1 MMNSQF
7 FEAKFGFQHKKSIF
21 NLFKIIEMNTV
32 TRFCIWLV
40 GFFLMA
46 IPVRA
51 QIPNCAGA
59 DSNLLF
65 VHQGAG
71 VMAYNPALPL
81 SGTNPYLYL
90 AAGGVAMAGLTVSN
104 NLNGGTPS
112 PAFYTTAG
120 GNFQY
125 YNGTT
130 WVNTGHTASAVNPG
144 GGIANIYNKNGGTG
158 QIFRYNGTGP
168 ATLLTTVAPG
178 SGPYDVVT
186 DNQDNFY
193 HLYTSVSPGYI
204 IKYSPLGV
212 PLDTIDV
219 IGNPIQTAGGGFAM
233 IGNRVFAVFNT
244 SPSFYSGVVVG
255 GSVTLTPIGQMSAS
269 DLATCPQVVQ
279 PISTNPVPPPE
290 AAFIM
295 SDDTICSGT
304 CITLTDQSTGAPTS
318 WTWTINGG
326 TPSTSVAPNPGTVC
340 FNTAGTFVIRL
351 IAANNGGA
359 DTATKTIVVYQT
371 PTASISGDS
380 VLCAGENTV
389 LSASPVG
396 NYNYAW
402 SNNANSSSINI
413 APTSSG
419 TYSVVVSQNGC
430 ADTASIF
437 VQVDVLGQAIITGD
451 TVLCIGESTTLT
463 VSPNAAGISWNTGSG
478 NASIAVTPNA
488 TTTYSVILT
497 QGVCTSTATATVGV
511 YPYPIVSLVPTL
523 TDCDIEN
530 GTLAAQVSSGTPAYS
545 YSWNNGQS
553 GAVATGLGVGNYA
566 VVVTDTKGCSATAN
580 GVVGIHPN
588 PTLVVTPSSAN
599 IRMGD
604 TLPIT
609 TTGGV
614 LYYWVPPYGLSC
626 STCPDPLAFPYQS
639 TLYCVEG
646 YDEHGC
652 KDTACVQINVEPTCN
667 EYFVPNAFSPNGD
680 GVNDRF
686 LVKGRCVTHAFIKVM
701 NRWGEMVF
709 NSQVSGD
716 SWDGTFKGAK
726 QNPGVFFYLIDL
738 QLLDGRRLTLSGDL
752 TLLR

>member
-1 MMNSQF
+1 MN
-7 FEAKFGFQHKKSIF
+7 K
-21 NLFKIIEMNTV
+21 MNTV
-32 TRFCIWLV
+32 MRFCTWLV
-40 GFFLMA
+40 GFIVMA
-46 IPVRA
+46 LPVRA

-71 VMAYNPALPL
+71 IMAYNPSLPL

-90 AAGGVAMAGLTVSN
+90 AAAGVSMAGLTVSN

-112 PAFYTTAG
+112 PAFYTTSG

-125 YNGTT
+125 YNGTN
-130 WVNTGHTASAVNPG
+130 WVNTGHAASAVNPG

-158 QIFRYNGTGP
+158 QIFRYNGTGA
-168 ATLLTTVAPG
+168 ATLLTTVAPS

-204 IKYSPLGV
+204 IKYSPAGV
-212 PLDTIDV
+212 PIDTIDV

-244 SPSFYSGVVVG
+244 SPSFYSGLIVG

-279 PISTNPVPPPE
+279 PITTNPVPPPE
-290 AAFIM
+290 AAFLM

-304 CITLTDQSTGAPTS
+304 CITLTDQTTGSPTS

-340 FNTAGTFVIRL
+340 FNTAGTYTIRL

-359 DTATKTIVVYQT
+359 DTAIQTIVVYQT

-380 VLCAGENTV
+380 VICAGETTV
-389 LSASPVG
+389 LTASPSG

-402 SNNANSSSINI
+402 SNNANTASINI
-413 APTSSG
+413 APVSSG

-437 VQVDVLGQAIITGD
+437 VQVDVLGQASISGD
-451 TVLCIGESTTLT
+451 TELCIGESTTLT
-463 VSPNAAGISWNTGSG
+463 VSPAAAGISWSNGSG
-478 NASIAVTPNA
+478 SASIAITPMV
-488 TTTYSVILT
+488 TTTYTVVLT

-511 YPYPIVSLVPTL
+511 YPYPVVSVISTL
-523 TDCDIEN
+523 TDCDIDN
-530 GTLAAQVSSGTPAYS
+530 GTITTQVNSGTPAYS
-545 YSWNNGQS
+545 YSWNNGQT
-553 GAVATGLGVGNYA
+553 GAVATGLGVGNYS
-566 VVVTDTKGCSATAN
+566 VVVVDSKGCSATAN
-580 GVVGIHPN
+580 GTIGIQPN
-588 PTLVVTPSSAN
+588 PTLVVTPSYTN

-604 TLPIT
+604 TIAIQ
-609 TTGGV
+609 TTGAA

-626 STCPDPLAFPYQS
+626 STCPDPYAYPYQS
-639 TLYCVEG
+639 TVYCVEG
-646 YDEHGC
+646 YDDHGC
-652 KDTACVQINVEPTCN
+652 KDTACVTIDVEPTCN
-667 EYFVPNAFSPNGD
+667 DYFIPNAFSPNGD

-686 LVKGRCVTHAFIKVM
+686 LVKGRCVTHAWIKVM

-709 NSQVSGD
+709 NSNEAGD
-716 SWDGTFKGAK
+716 TWDGTFKGAK
-726 QNPGVFFYLIDL
+726 QNPGVFFYIVEL
-738 QLLDGRRLTLSGDL
+738 QLLDGRRLTLSGDV